1 MNNEIYLKLLL
12 DLAKKAAKQNEVP
25 VSALIVKNS
34 KIIAKDFNKKEKKQD
49 ITAHAEIL
57 CIKKAAK
64 KLKNWNLSDCDMYV
78 SLKPCSMCYEV
89 IKQSRIRNIYYL
101 LDKPD
106 YKHEYNKT
114 NMELLPANAV
124 VDSYQQLL
132 SVFFKKK
139 RN

>member
-1 MNNEIYLKLLL
+1 M
-12 DLAKKAAKQNEVP
+12 AKKAAKQNEVP
-25 VSALIVKNS
+25 VSALIVRNN

-89 IKQSRIRNIYYL
+89 IKQSRIKNVYYL

-114 NMELLPANAV
+114 NMELLPANTV
-124 VDSYQQLL
+124 TNSYQQLL
-132 SVFFKKK
+132 SVFFKNK

>member
-1 MNNEIYLKLLL
+1 MNIDIYLKILLE
-12 DLAKKAAKQNEVP
+12 LAKKAAKQNEVP
-25 VSALIVKNS
+25 VSALIVRNN

-89 IKQSRIRNIYYL
+89 IKQSRIKNVYYL

-114 NMELLPANAV
+114 NMELLPANTV
-124 VDSYQQLL
+124 TNSYQQLL
-132 SVFFKKK
+132 SVFFKNK

>member
-1 MNNEIYLKLLL
+1 MNIDIYLKILLEM
-12 DLAKKAAKQNEVP
+12 AKKAAKQNEVP
-25 VSALIVKNS
+25 VSALIVRNN

-89 IKQSRIRNIYYL
+89 IKQSRIKNVYYL

-114 NMELLPANAV
+114 NMELLPANTV
-124 VDSYQQLL
+124 TNSYQQLL
-132 SVFFKKK
+132 SVFFKNK